1 MIKNEKIYAVD
12 FDGTLSKNSKWPE
25 IGDAN
30 NELFDFLIKKKN
42 DGNYI
47 ILWTCRCEKESEE
60 AVEFCKEN
68 GLEFDA
74 VNDNMPHI
82 SELFGSNTRKIY
94 ADYYIDDKNYDPI
107 EKRNKWRETMRKRL
121 KGER

>member
-1 MIKNEKIYAVD
+1 MKKIYAVD
-12 FDGTLSKNSKWPE
+12 FDGTLCINSKWPD

-30 NELFDFLIKKKN
+30 VELFEFLIKKKS
-42 DGNYI
+42 DGNHI
-47 ILWTCRCEKESEE
+47 ILWTCRCEE

-82 SELFGSNTRKIY
+82 SEIFGSNTRKIY

-107 EKRNKWRETMRKRL
+107 QKRDEWRETMRKRL
-121 KGER
+121 KGE